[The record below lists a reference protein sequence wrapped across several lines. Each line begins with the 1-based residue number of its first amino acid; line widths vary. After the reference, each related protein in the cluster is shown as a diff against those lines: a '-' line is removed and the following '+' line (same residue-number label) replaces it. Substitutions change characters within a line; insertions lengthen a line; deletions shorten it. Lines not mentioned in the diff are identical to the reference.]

1 MNLFNLPNS
10 ILIKIYEYDNTYQE
24 ILRKVLKTDLNKTI
38 MDKHMK
44 SLDIYEN
51 HILKTLTHKI
61 SLNPSNKIPYKDE
74 IKISYMTE
82 GRVNIYIKNLWFQ
95 ATIYNKDDYKEL
107 IKDKFYKN
115 YKFEKVGKKENL
127 RYITM

>member
-24 ILRKVLKTDLNKTI
+24 ILRKILKADLNKTI

-51 HILKTLTHKI
+51 HILKTLLHKI
-61 SLNPSNKIPYKDE
+61 KLNPSNVLPFKDE
-74 IKISYMTE
+74 IRFYYASNC
-82 GRVNIYIKNLWFQ
+82 RVIAVIKNVEFEMMICCKE
-95 ATIYNKDDYKEL
+95 AARYYINKQGMNKE
-107 IKDKFYKN
+107 DFV
-115 YKFEKVGKKENL
+115 KVGKKENL
-127 RYITM
+127 RYITI

>member
-24 ILRKVLKTDLNKTI
+24 ILRKILKADLNKTI

-51 HILKTLTHKI
+51 HILKTLLHKI
-61 SLNPSNKIPYKDE
+61 SRNPSNTMPYKDE
-74 IKISYMTE
+74 IRFCSGTNGILYTKIKNVEFTATICYKE
-82 GRVNIYIKNLWFQ
+82 DYEKYIKNGM
-95 ATIYNKDDYKEL
+95 NKEE
-107 IKDKFYKN
+107 FV
-115 YKFEKVGKKENL
+115 KVGKKENL